1 MKERTGLM
9 DVISRKLAPFVMLF
23 GLYLIAYAH
32 RSPGGGFQGGVVIAS
47 AVILLALG
55 RDIYDVERLFPLNAL
70 HLAEAVAFLFIL
82 ALALAGLSLGQDVFA
97 YPSAAGTAGAAGAAG
112 SSVAGPIQF
121 LLTPRRFLFA
131 INLMIGLKVGSG
143 VTLLVLTLF
152 EDDRRRP

>member
-1 MKERTGLM
+1 MRRRTELM
-9 DVISRKLAPFVMLF
+9 DVISRKLAPYVMLF
-23 GLYLIAYAH
+23 GLYLIAFAH

-55 RDIYDVERLFPLNAL
+55 RDIREVERLFPVTVLHAL
-70 HLAEAVAFLFIL
+70 EIGSFIVVL
-82 ALALAGLSLGQDVFA
+82 LLAGAGLLVRGHLFA
-97 YPSAAGTAGAAGAAG
+97 YPGTTGAA
-112 SSVAGPIQF
+112 
-121 LLTPRRFLFA
+121 RWFLFA

>member
-1 MKERTGLM
+1 MKNRTGLM

-55 RDIYDVERLFPLNAL
+55 RDIFDVERLFPVKAL
-70 HLAEAVAFLFIL
+70 HLAEALAFAMVL
-82 ALALAGLSLGQDVFA
+82 ALATSGLILQGRLFA
-97 YPSAAGTAGAAGAAG
+97 YPSGTD
-112 SSVAGPIQF
+112 SSRQ
-121 LLTPRRFLFA
+121 FLFA